1 MKKIFY
7 LGFCVALAAG
17 VGCAISDYQII
28 TDNDQA
34 FSGQQATNFTV
45 NTNGKAHIRSFQIAL
60 IFADR
65 TEEAINFV
73 DQKTNGDRTLTT
85 YSNNSTIGAGGPTFH
100 DDLYCNPDWT
110 GCAVWTSHDPPGGF
124 DRNGAGFAAFDGRF
138 NVNCAGA
145 GISQIFATT
154 RNNRG
159 NYNDGECGRSNVEQV
174 QRMITLMN
182 MGELRQFGDEAMLFY
197 DIDQNNTNY
206 IVNGTNI
213 PLSASWVALDPNGR
227 RAAVA
232 RQSPQWARSMRA
244 VSAAIDVGNAYDI
257 SITYNGIQFN
267 KLVHFGQDPMFRA
280 NTMY

>member
-1 MKKIFY
+1 MKKLFY
-7 LGFCVALAAG
+7 LGFCVALVSG
-17 VGCAISDYQII
+17 FGCAISDYQII

-34 FSGQQATNFTV
+34 FSGQQGTDFTV

-85 YSNNSTIGAGGPTFH
+85 YSNHSTIGAGGPTFH

-124 DRNGAGFAAFDGRF
+124 DRAGNGFAAFDGRF
-138 NVNCAGA
+138 NPNCAGQ

-154 RNNRG
+154 RNQRG

-182 MGELRQFGDEAMLFY
+182 MGELRQMGGEAFLFY
-197 DIDQNNTNY
+197 DIDQNNTTYMIGN
-206 IVNGTNI
+206 NLI
-213 PLSASWVALDPNGR
+213 PIYSQWVALDFNGR
-227 RAAVA
+227 RAAIG
-232 RQSPQWARSMRA
+232 RQGPQNARSMRRA
-244 VSAAIDVGNAYDI
+244 SSVVNVGTAYDI
-257 SITYNGIQFN
+257 SITYNGIQFL
-267 KLVHFGQDPMFRA
+267 KEVFVGQDPAFRA